1 MKVLVTGGTSLLGK
15 YLYITKPSNVQL
27 ESTWYTNFI
36 MEHAGLDITNRT
48 QVHNLFNGLKPH
60 VVIHCAAIGDVELA
74 ETDYQM
80 VRGIN
85 VIGTQ
90 NVIRAAK
97 RYDTKV
103 VYISSN
109 AVFSGNAP
117 PYDEY
122 DACDPINAYG
132 KIKREAERLLIDR
145 QDLDWLIIRPF
156 MLYGWPYD
164 GGRNNWGN
172 TIVNKLKA
180 NETIKLVNDK
190 VWSPTYARDTA
201 RAIWRLIE
209 VGGDGEI
216 YHVSSLDKATLYT
229 FGLKVAKVYGFDAG
243 LIEGVPSS
251 HFKTIAARPKDS
263 TYNLNRM
270 IRLEIKMSGIQDGI
284 ERMRD
289 EQKVFNDK
297 KAEMGW

>member
-15 YLYITKPSNVQL
+15 YLTETKPSNIQI
-27 ESTWYTNFI
+27 ESTWHTNFLRF
-36 MEHAGLDITNRT
+36 HTGLDITNRT

-80 VRGIN
+80 VREVN

-103 VYISSN
+103 ILISSN
-109 AVFSGNAP
+109 AVFSGSAP

-156 MLYGWPYD
+156 MLYGWPYN
-164 GGRNNWGN
+164 GGRSNWGA
-172 TIVNKLKA
+172 TIINKLRA
-180 NETIKLVNDK
+180 SEPIKLVNDK
-190 VWSPTYARDTA
+190 IWMPTYTGDVA

-209 VGGDGEI
+209 IGGDKEI
-216 YHVSSLDKATLYT
+216 YHVASLEKATLYT
-229 FGLKVAKVYGFDAG
+229 FGLKIAKVYGLDAG
-243 LIEGVPSS
+243 LIEEVPSS
-251 HFKTIAARPKDS
+251 HFEGIAARPKDS
-263 TYNLNRM
+263 TYNLNRI
-270 IRLEIKMSGIQDGI
+270 IRLEIEMSGIEMGI
-284 ERMRD
+284 NKMRD
-289 EQKVFNDK
+289 EQLVFNDA
-297 KAEMGW
+297 KARMGW